1 MILISSI
8 VDSFPVISRIDYI
21 RHRDRV
27 ALFLADGS
35 PRNNRNESRQF
46 AADRYRLLGRG
57 DAGPLMVTRGTSIE
71 KEKRIVALNDGE
83 KIAGI
88 ASPRA
93 DGAARAAHIRNVA
106 IIAHVDHGKTT
117 LVDALVRQC
126 GMLRENEI
134 MPERMMDTMDLERE
148 RGITISAKN
157 CTIRWEDLTI
167 NIVDTPGHSD
177 FGGEV
182 ERILS
187 MVDGALLLVDAA
199 EGPLPQ
205 TRFVLKKALEAGLA
219 PVVVINK
226 IDRPDQ
232 RTVEVENEIFSLF
245 IDCGA
250 EDWHI
255 DSPVIYAIAREGLAT
270 ESLAHKPED
279 MRPVFEAIRDHIPGP
294 VIEENAPLSLLVAN
308 LDYSDYVGRLAIG
321 RIRSGAVAMNDQ
333 VLVAADGREYRGK
346 VTRIYGYDGLK
357 RVEVERAEAG
367 QVVAIA
373 GFEDVTIGDT
383 ITAIESPRALPRI
396 HVEEPTVAMIFS
408 ANTAPF
414 AGREG
419 RFVTARQIKDR
430 LWREAQKNVSLK
442 ITDGETPEQFNV
454 CARGEL
460 QLAILIEQMRREG
473 FELEV
478 GRPQVIEKTIDG
490 VISEPFEEV
499 VIDIPEAHIG
509 VVTERL
515 SARRGVM
522 TNMTHV
528 GSNRVKIEFRIPAR
542 GLIGIRSAFLTDTRG
557 TGLMHAVFAGYAPT
571 AGRIPARLV
580 GAIINDREST
590 ATGHAIANLE
600 SRGRLFVA
608 PGEPVY
614 QGMIV
619 GEHAKAQDIDVWI
632 GRPKKLTNMRA
643 SSSDETIV
651 LAPPVRHTLETAMEW
666 INENEL
672 IEVTPVAI
680 RLRKRFLD
688 PNLRKDERRINEE

>member
-1 MILISSI
+1 
-8 VDSFPVISRIDYI
+8 
-21 RHRDRV
+21 
-27 ALFLADGS
+27 
-35 PRNNRNESRQF
+35 
-46 AADRYRLLGRG
+46 
-57 DAGPLMVTRGTSIE
+57 MVTRGTSIE

-83 KIAGI
+83 LIASI

-126 GMLRENEI
+126 GMLRENEA

-321 RIRSGAVAMNDQ
+321 RIRSGSVAINDQ

-357 RVEVERAEAG
+357 RVEIDRAEAG

-373 GFEDVTIGDT
+373 GFDEITIGDT
-383 ITAIESPRALPRI
+383 ITAIESPRTLPRI

-478 GRPQVIEKTIDG
+478 GRPQVIERTIDG

-571 AGRIPARLV
+571 VGRIPARLV

-672 IEVTPVAI
+672 IEVTPIAI

-688 PNLRKDERRINEE
+688 PNLRKDERRISDE